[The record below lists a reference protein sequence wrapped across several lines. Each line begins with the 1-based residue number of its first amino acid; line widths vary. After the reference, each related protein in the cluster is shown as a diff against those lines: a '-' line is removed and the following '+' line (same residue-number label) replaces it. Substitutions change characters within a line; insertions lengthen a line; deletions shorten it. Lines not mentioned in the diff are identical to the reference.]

1 MRRVLV
7 AAALAAAILLSAT
20 AGSGAATGR
29 RLVLVPLG
37 TFPPAHARAEAAL
50 LRRELGIRVTVA
62 PRLTIPA
69 SARDA
74 ARNQLVAERLTALVA
89 KAHEREVR
97 DVGTALLG
105 LTTQDMYPEQSGF
118 RWAFSNRSGD
128 RLGVLS
134 TARMD
139 AHNYGL
145 RANEWLLRRRLHKI
159 ALRNAAIVT
168 LGRTVNRNT
177 RSVLFADL
185 LSVDGLDAMEPR
197 LAPPPYSTA
206 KRRWLAGAAT
216 ICDEYR
222 REASQLPP
230 LNSRPGFLAGLTKAI
245 PIEMRATARLRR
257 LHAAPGDADLVRRL
271 LADLDRQAAGDRAAL
286 ADLKGS
292 WSAKRLQRWQIDN
305 LSLNDTARAL
315 ALELGSRGCAALFR
329 TR

>member
-7 AAALAAAILLSAT
+7 ATTIGAAVLLTAT
-20 AGSGAATGR
+20 AGSSAVTER

-37 TFPPAHARAEAAL
+37 TFPASTANAEAAR
-50 LRRELGIRVTVA
+50 LRLELGIQVSVA
-62 PRLTIPA
+62 PRLTIPT

-74 ARNQLVAERLTALVA
+74 ARNQLVAERLNTLVA
-89 KAHEREVR
+89 NAHAREAR
-97 DVGTALLG
+97 DQGAALLG
-105 LTTQDMYPEQSGF
+105 LTTQDIYPASSSF

-145 RANEWLLRRRLHKI
+145 RANEWLLLRRLHKI

-168 LGRTVNRNT
+168 LGRAVNRNI
-177 RSVLFADL
+177 RSVLFSDL

-197 LAPPPYSTA
+197 LTPRPYSAA

-216 ICDEYR
+216 ICDAYR

-230 LNSRPGFLAGLTKAI
+230 LNTRPGFLAGLTKAI
-245 PIEMRATARLRR
+245 PIEVRATTKLRR
-257 LHAAPGDADLVRRL
+257 LHAAPGDAELVRRL

-286 ADLKGS
+286 ADLKRS
-292 WSAKRLQRWQIDN
+292 WSAPRLQRWQIDN
-305 LSLNDTARAL
+305 LSLNATARAL
-315 ALELGSRGCAALFR
+315 ALELGSRGCALLFR
-329 TR
+329 SG

>member
-1 MRRVLV
+1 MRRVLM
-7 AAALAAAILLSAT
+7 ATAIGAALLLTTT
-20 AGSGAATGR
+20 AGSAATER

-37 TFPPAHARAEAAL
+37 TFPGATANAEAVR

-62 PRLTIPA
+62 PRLTIPT

-74 ARNQLVAERLTALVA
+74 ARDQLVAERLNTLVA
-89 KAHEREVR
+89 NARAR
-97 DVGTALLG
+97 DARDEGTALLG
-105 LTTQDMYPEQSGF
+105 LTTQDIYPGQSGF

-177 RSVLFADL
+177 RSVLFSDL

-197 LAPPPYSTA
+197 LAPRPYSAA

-216 ICDEYR
+216 ICDAYR

-230 LNSRPGFLAGLTKAI
+230 LNTQPGFLAGLTKAI
-245 PIEMRATARLRR
+245 PIEVRATAKLRR
-257 LHAAPGDADLVRRL
+257 LHAAPGDAELVRRL
-271 LADLDRQAAGDRAAL
+271 LADLNRQAAGDRAAL
-286 ADLKGS
+286 ADLKRS
-292 WSAKRLQRWQIDN
+292 WSAARLQRWQIDN
-305 LSLNDTARAL
+305 LSLNATARAL

-329 TR
+329 AA